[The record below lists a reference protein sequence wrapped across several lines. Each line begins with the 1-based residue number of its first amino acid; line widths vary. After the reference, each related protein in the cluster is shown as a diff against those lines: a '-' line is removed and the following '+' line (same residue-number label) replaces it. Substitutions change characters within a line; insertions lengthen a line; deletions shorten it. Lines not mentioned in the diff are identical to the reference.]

1 MLNTNTFEAKFG
13 SIIASKIDTSA
24 VRSRK
29 EAWNVYFELMMESP
43 VLIKTMPESEVVVST
58 MQSVFHNVDWVN

>member
-58 MQSVFHNVDWVN
+58 MQTVFHNVDWVN